1 MSTDKRRKGFDKPDV
16 DEEMIM
22 NIMSGNQTST
32 IPETHQKQKIQKEI
46 KPREKHEAVRQRK
59 WIMKRHFWSIVFHP
73 VEAER

>member
-32 IPETHQKQKIQKEI
+32 IPETHQKQK
-46 KPREKHEAVRQRK
+46 KHEAVRQRK